1 MAKSYPGP
9 GADTYRHAGNRLIPG
24 KYAVCCLRYGR
35 ARRLFHVT
43 LPVADAGRPLQA
55 MGRQRS
61 RGIISLASTT
71 KQYRFTVV
79 VHKVSITSWPS
90 LLTIRAKAAYL
101 RSGTAMQDAK
111 IQGAR
116 RTVERNCGRS
126 STGTAVIR
134 CTRKLP
140 CGCNARLWKLHRRI
154 ETAFSRLVDFQRFAS
169 RYDRL
174 ARKLPSLYLARRC
187 SACGS
192 FNESG
197 PTFLV
202 RAGYNQGNT
211 ITIDGVRG
219 LTHRNDPASSK
230 ASVWRHEPAT

>member
-9 GADTYRHAGNRLIPG
+9 GADTYRHAENRLIPG
-24 KYAVCCLRYGR
+24 KHAVCCLRYGR

-101 RSGTAMQDAK
+101 RSGTAMQDGR

-126 STGTAVIR
+126 STGTRPVTR

-174 ARKLPSLYLARRC
+174 ARKLPSLYAAPLLE
-187 SACGS
+187 CGS

-197 PTFLV
+197 PYFLC
-202 RAGYNQGNT
+202 AYYQGT
-211 ITIDGVRG
+211 IRQLSMAFVD
-219 LTHRNDPASSK
+219 
-230 ASVWRHEPAT
+230 